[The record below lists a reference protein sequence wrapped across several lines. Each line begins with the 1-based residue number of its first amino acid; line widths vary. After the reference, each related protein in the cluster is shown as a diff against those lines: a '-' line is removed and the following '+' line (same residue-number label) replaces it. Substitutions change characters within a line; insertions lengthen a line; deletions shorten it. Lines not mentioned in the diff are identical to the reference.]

1 MAVFEYQSM
10 KNVLREFREFAV
22 KGNVI
27 DLAVGVIIGAAFGK
41 IVSSLVADI
50 FTPIIGLL
58 VGGVNLTNL
67 KIILKPEYIDQAGT
81 VIPAT
86 TLNYGNFLQNSF
98 DFIIVAISIFLVV
111 KALNTIKKA
120 QEVKAKK
127 EVAIQVKQATN
138 KQEELLAEIRDLL
151 KAKK

>member
-1 MAVFEYQSM
+1 MRDIL
-10 KNVLREFREFAV
+10 KEFREFAV

-41 IVSSLVADI
+41 IVSSIVVDI

-67 KIILKPEYIDQAGT
+67 KIVLKPEYIDQAGV

-120 QEVKAKK
+120 QEAKVKK
-127 EVAIQVKQATN
+127 EEAIQVKKVMN
-138 KQEELLAEIRDLL
+138 KQEELLTEIRDLL
-151 KAKK
+151 KSKK